1 MTQKQYTMTGEEYRI
16 SVYGWDVTCRECGD
30 ELPPAFAGRPRS
42 YCSVTCRQRAYRRRK
57 AEATA
62 AKATKPA
69 PGAAQADDAP
79 ADRRH
84 PASAEAIMIR
94 VRLDEAG
101 SGAPVP
107 PGPARD
113 WGTLD
118 ELTQAALLLARL
130 LRAQRQEPDVEPAD
144 AAGTGQAPHADSR
157 RARDEDA
164 SEPRREGDHAPAP
177 RTD

>member
-157 RARDEDA
+157 RARDEEA